1 MKQLYIVHP
10 ETGTVIDLST
20 PTFLIE
26 GFKDVIIPEPLDAA
40 ELLLAYAQKIG
51 YRLDNYN
58 MTNLFFGGA
67 ELITLSVRYVNQK
80 KTHSQNNGKRCAS
93 IAMKI
98 V

>member
-40 ELLLAYAQKIG
+40 KLLLAYAQKIG

-58 MTNLFFGGA
+58 MTNLFFGGT
-67 ELITLSVRYVNQK
+67 E
-80 KTHSQNNGKRCAS
+80 
-93 IAMKI
+93 
-98 V
+98 

>member
-40 ELLLAYAQKIG
+40 ELLLAYAEKIG

-58 MTNLFFGGA
+58 MTNLFFGGT
-67 ELITLSVRYVNQK
+67 E
-80 KTHSQNNGKRCAS
+80 
-93 IAMKI
+93 
-98 V
+98 

>member
-1 MKQLYIVHP
+1 MKQLFIVHP

-58 MTNLFFGGA
+58 MTNLFFEVA
-67 ELITLSVRYVNQK
+67 E
-80 KTHSQNNGKRCAS
+80 
-93 IAMKI
+93 
-98 V
+98 

>member
-1 MKQLYIVHP
+1 MKQLFIVHP

-26 GFKDVIIPEPLDAA
+26 GFKDVIIPDPLDVA

-58 MTNLFFGGA
+58 MTNLFFGGV
-67 ELITLSVRYVNQK
+67 E
-80 KTHSQNNGKRCAS
+80 
-93 IAMKI
+93 
-98 V
+98 

>member
-1 MKQLYIVHP
+1 MKQLFIVHP

-67 ELITLSVRYVNQK
+67 E
-80 KTHSQNNGKRCAS
+80 
-93 IAMKI
+93 
-98 V
+98 

>member
-58 MTNLFFGGA
+58 MTNLFFGST
-67 ELITLSVRYVNQK
+67 E
-80 KTHSQNNGKRCAS
+80 
-93 IAMKI
+93 
-98 V
+98 

>member
-58 MTNLFFGGA
+58 MTNLFFEGA
-67 ELITLSVRYVNQK
+67 K
-80 KTHSQNNGKRCAS
+80 
-93 IAMKI
+93 
-98 V
+98 

>member
-1 MKQLYIVHP
+1 MKQLFIVHP

-40 ELLLAYAQKIG
+40 KLLLAYAQKIG

-67 ELITLSVRYVNQK
+67 E
-80 KTHSQNNGKRCAS
+80 
-93 IAMKI
+93 
-98 V
+98 

>member
-1 MKQLYIVHP
+1 MKQLFIVHP

-40 ELLLAYAQKIG
+40 KLLLAYAQKIG

-58 MTNLFFGGA
+58 MTNLFFGGT
-67 ELITLSVRYVNQK
+67 E
-80 KTHSQNNGKRCAS
+80 
-93 IAMKI
+93 
-98 V
+98 